1 MIKCSN
7 ADRVAIYSTED
18 FVNITYKRT
27 KKKGKIKMVD
37 NIDKKPYK
45 AFIVP
50 HTHWDREWYR
60 TFQQFRIRL
69 IDLINNL
76 IDILENDKTYS
87 DFTLDGQTIVL
98 EDYLEVNPERRGIL
112 KKYITEGRIHVGPW
126 YILPDEF
133 LVSAE
138 SIVRNLLLGHKIA
151 SEFGRVMKVGYIP
164 DPFGHISQLPQI
176 LRGFGIDNIIFWRGI
191 EYNHTQG
198 NEFIWQG
205 PDGTELF
212 AVHLPKAGY
221 CNAVSLPEDVD
232 QAYKLIKEAIDDL
245 LSRETTKSLLL
256 LNGVDHLEAQPHIPL
271 LVKELNKRFADIEIK
286 QGNLKEYIDYAK
298 ETIKSNL
305 NKITGEFRSGKDTH
319 ILQSVY
325 SSRMYIKQANERCE
339 TLLEDWAEPTAS
351 LAWLLGNNYPQ
362 NLIWVSWKWL
372 LKNHPHDS
380 ICGCSIDQ
388 VHKEMMIRFD
398 WCKQIAQEVINKS
411 LDYITNKIK
420 IDYLDKDELALIVF
434 NPFPYFID
442 ENVEVRVKFPK
453 EVNLNRVKILTTQ
466 GEEISYQLKGYGLD
480 YKIIFNPFK
489 VPQFLEVN
497 YVDISFTAKDLPACG
512 YKTFTIK
519 AIDDL
524 RMHKEYETDIRA
536 GRDYIE
542 NKYYKVIVETK
553 GTITIVDKLNN
564 KIFKNCNKFIDG
576 GDAGDEYTYSP
587 PLNDEIIVSRLDN
600 IRIKDVGP
608 SEATLKLS
616 GKMMLPV
623 GLKSDRKS
631 RAEKMI
637 ECSIES
643 EVKLFSEVQRIE
655 FKTKFDNK
663 ANDHRLQVE
672 FPTAIKSDYVYAEG
686 HFEVVKRSLN
696 LLDSEGW
703 KEKAYKTAHNSGFV
717 DINDGEYGLALLNQG
732 LPEYEIIPENTT
744 IALTLLRCVGW
755 LSRGDMEYKKGN
767 AGPSFATPEAQCLG
781 ENTFSYA
788 LIPHQGNWD
797 DARISQKTK
806 QYKTKVLTKQL
817 NNQPGNLSDKYSFIE
832 LEGEHLE
839 ISAIKKH
846 EFEDKL
852 VVRIYNP
859 TDRETTGKIKLGFDI
874 HKVYLGKL
882 DETYEEEL
890 PHNNGVEIKLKPKEI
905 KTIIFE
911 VLLDK

>member
-1 MIKCSN
+1 M
-7 ADRVAIYSTED
+7 VG
-18 FVNITYKRT
+18 NI
-27 KKKGKIKMVD
+27 
-37 NIDKKPYK
+37 NKKPYK

-50 HTHWDREWYR
+50 HTHWDREWYQ

-69 IDLINNL
+69 INLVDNL
-76 IDILENDKTYS
+76 IDILEKDKTFS

-98 EDYLEVNPERRGIL
+98 EDYLEVHPERRGIL

-151 SEFGRVMKVGYIP
+151 SEFGRVMKIGYIP
-164 DPFGHISQLPQI
+164 DPFGHISQMPQI
-176 LRGFGIDNIIFWRGI
+176 LKEFGIDNIIFWRGI
-191 EYNHTQG
+191 EYDQTQG

-205 PDGTELF
+205 PDGTDLF
-212 AVHLPKAGY
+212 AVHLPKVGY
-221 CNAVSLPEDVD
+221 CNAMSLPEDVD

-245 LSRETTKSLLL
+245 LSRETSKSLLL
-256 LNGVDHLEAQPHIPL
+256 LNGVDHLQAQPHIPRL
-271 LVKELNKRFADIEIK
+271 AKELNKRFSDIKIK

-298 ETIKSNL
+298 ETVKPNL
-305 NKITGEFRSGKDTH
+305 NKVAGEFRSGKDAP

-362 NLIWVSWKWL
+362 NLIWTSWRWL

-388 VHKEMMIRFD
+388 VHKEMMTRFD
-398 WCKQIAQEVINKS
+398 WSKQIAQEVINKS
-411 LDYITNKIK
+411 LDYITDKIK
-420 IDYLDKDELALIVF
+420 IDCLKEDELALVVF
-434 NPFPYFID
+434 NPLPYSID
-442 ENVEVRVKFPK
+442 ENVEVRVKFPQ
-453 EVNLNRVKILTTQ
+453 EINLNRVQVLTTQ
-466 GEEISYQLKGYGLD
+466 GGEIPYQLKGYDLD
-480 YKIIFNPFK
+480 YEIIFDPFK
-489 VPQFLEVN
+489 SPLALEVN
-497 YVDISFTAKDLPACG
+497 YADISFTAKDISACG

-524 RMHKEYETDIRA
+524 RIHKEYETDIRT

-542 NKYYKVIVETK
+542 NRYYKVIAETK
-553 GTITIVDKLNN
+553 GTITVVDKINN
-564 KIFKNCNKFIDG
+564 KVFKNCHRFVDG

-600 IRIKDVGP
+600 ISIQDVGP
-608 SEATLKLS
+608 SEATLKVS

-631 RAEKMI
+631 REEKII

-643 EVKLFSEVQRIE
+643 EIKLFSEIRRVE
-655 FKTKFDNK
+655 FKTKFDNR
-663 ANDHRLQVE
+663 ACDHRLRVE
-672 FPTAIKSDYVYAEG
+672 FPTNIKTDYVYAEG
-686 HFEVVKRSLN
+686 HFDVVKRLIK
-696 LLDSEGW
+696 LPDSEGW
-703 KEKAYKTAHNSGFV
+703 QEKAYKTAHNSGFV
-717 DINDGEYGLALLNQG
+717 DINDGKYGLAILNKG
-732 LPEYEIIPENTT
+732 LPEYEIISDNNTIT
-744 IALTLLRCVGW
+744 LTLLRCVGW
-755 LSRGDMEYKKGN
+755 LSRGDLEYKKGN

-797 DARISQKTK
+797 DARISQITK
-806 QYKTKVLTKQL
+806 QYKTKILTRQL
-817 NNQPGNLSDKYSFIE
+817 ENQSGNLPSSFSFIQ
-832 LEGEHLE
+832 LEGKYLE
-839 ISAIKKH
+839 ISAVKKN

-852 VVRIYNP
+852 VSRIYNP
-859 TDRETTGKIKLGFDI
+859 TNGEITGKIKLGFNI
-874 HKVYLGKL
+874 HKVYSGRL
-882 DETYEEEL
+882 DESYSEEL
-890 PHNNGVEIKLKPKEI
+890 PYNNGVEIVLKPKEI
-905 KTIIFE
+905 KTIILE
-911 VLLDK
+911 VLLYKQL

>member
-7 ADRVAIYSTED
+7 AGRVAIYSTED
-18 FVNITYKRT
+18 FINITYKRA
-27 KKKGKIKMVD
+27 KKKGKIKMND
-37 NIDKKPYK
+37 NFNKKPYK

-60 TFQQFRIRL
+60 TFQQFRIKL
-69 IDLINNL
+69 VDLVNNL
-76 IDILENDKTYS
+76 IDILEKDNTFS

-98 EDYLEVNPERRGIL
+98 EDYLEVHPERREIL
-112 KKYITEGRIHVGPW
+112 KKYITEGRIHIGPW

-138 SIVRNLLLGHKIA
+138 SIIRNLLLGHKIA

-191 EYNHTQG
+191 EYGQTQG

-221 CNAVSLPEDVD
+221 CNAMSLPEDVD
-232 QAYKLIKEAIDDL
+232 QAYKLIKGAIDDL
-245 LSRETTKSLLL
+245 LSRETSKSLLL
-256 LNGVDHLEAQPHIPL
+256 LNGVDHLQAQPHIPL
-271 LVKELNKRFADIEIK
+271 LTEELNKSFTDVEIK

-298 ETIKSNL
+298 ETVKPNL
-305 NKITGEFRSGKDTH
+305 KKITGEFRSGKDTH

-325 SSRMYIKQANERCE
+325 SSRMYIKQANESCE
-339 TLLEDWAEPTAS
+339 TLLENWAEPTAS

-362 NLIWVSWKWL
+362 NLIWTSWKWL

-388 VHKEMMIRFD
+388 VHKEMITRFD
-398 WCKQIAQEVINKS
+398 WSKQIAQEVIKKS
-411 LDYITNKIK
+411 LDYITDKIK
-420 IDYLDKDELALIVF
+420 IAYLNKDELALIVF
-434 NPFPYFID
+434 NSLPYSMD

-453 EVNLNRVKILTTQ
+453 EVNLNRVKVLTTQ
-466 GEEISYQLKGYGLD
+466 REEIPYQLKGYGLD
-480 YKIIFNPFK
+480 YKIIFSPFK

-497 YVDISFTAKDLPACG
+497 YADISFTAKDIPACG

-519 AIDDL
+519 AINDL
-524 RMHKEYETDIRA
+524 RLHKEFGTDVKA

-542 NKYYKVIVETK
+542 NKYYKVIAETK
-553 GTITIVDKLNN
+553 GTMTVVDKINN
-564 KIFKNCNKFIDG
+564 KIFKNCHRFIDG

-587 PLNDEIIVSRLDN
+587 PLNDEIIVSRLDD
-600 IRIKDVGP
+600 ISIQDVGP
-608 SEATLKLS
+608 AEATLKVS

-631 RAEKMI
+631 RADKKV

-643 EVKLFSEVQRIE
+643 EIKLYSEVQRIE

-663 ANDHRLQVE
+663 TSDHRLQVE
-672 FPTAIKSDYVYAEG
+672 FPTAIKTDYVYAEG
-686 HFEVVKRSLN
+686 HFDVVKRSIN
-696 LLDSEGW
+696 LPDSEGW
-703 KEKAYKTAHNSGFV
+703 KEKAYKTAHNSGFI
-717 DINDGEYGLALLNQG
+717 DINDGEYGLALLNRG
-732 LPEYEIIPENTT
+732 LPEYEIIPKNNT

-767 AGPSFATPEAQCLG
+767 AGHSFATPEAQCLG
-781 ENTFSYA
+781 ENIFSYA
-788 LIPHQGNWD
+788 LIPHQGSWVEANIP
-797 DARISQKTK
+797 RKTK
-806 QYKTKVLTKQL
+806 QYKTKILTQQL
-817 NNQPGNLSDKYSFIE
+817 KNQQGNTPSNFSFIQ
-832 LEGEHLE
+832 LEGKYLE
-839 ISAIKKH
+839 ISALKKN

-852 VVRIYNP
+852 LIRVYNP

-874 HKVYLGKL
+874 HKVYLGRL
-882 DETYEEEL
+882 DESYREEL
-890 PHNNGVEIKLKPKEI
+890 HYNNGVEIELKPKEI

>member
-1 MIKCSN
+1 MI
-7 ADRVAIYSTED
+7 
-18 FVNITYKRT
+18 
-27 KKKGKIKMVD
+27 D
-37 NIDKKPYK
+37 NINKNPYK

-98 EDYLEVNPERRGIL
+98 EDYLEVHPEKKGIL
-112 KKYITEGRIHVGPW
+112 KKYVTEGRIHVGPW

-205 PDGTELF
+205 PDGTEIF

-221 CNAVSLPEDVD
+221 CNAMSLPEDVD

-245 LSRETTKSLLL
+245 LSRETSKSLLL

-271 LVKELNKRFADIEIK
+271 LTKELNKRFTDIEIK

-298 ETIKSNL
+298 KTVKPNL
-305 NKITGEFRSGKDTH
+305 NKITGEFRSAKDIP

-339 TLLEDWAEPTAS
+339 TLLEKWAEPTAS

-362 NLIWVSWKWL
+362 NLIWTSWKWL

-388 VHKEMMIRFD
+388 VHKEMMTRFD
-398 WCKQIAQEVINKS
+398 WCRQIAQEVINKS
-411 LDYITNKIK
+411 LDYITDKIK
-420 IDYLDKDELALIVF
+420 IDYLKEDELALIVF
-434 NPFPYFID
+434 NPLPYSID
-442 ENVEVRVKFPK
+442 ENVEVRVKFPQ
-453 EVNLNRVKILTTQ
+453 EVNLNRVKVLTTQ
-466 GEEISYQLKGYGLD
+466 GEEIPYQLKGHGLD

-497 YVDISFTAKDLPACG
+497 YADISFTAKDIPACG

-524 RMHKEYETDIRA
+524 RMHKEYETDVKA
-536 GRDYIE
+536 GRNYIE
-542 NKYYKVIVETK
+542 NKYYKVIVETN

-564 KIFKNCNKFIDG
+564 KVFKNCHRFVDG

-587 PLNDEIIVSRLDN
+587 PLNDQIVINQLNN
-600 IRIKDVGP
+600 ISTKDVGP
-608 SEATLKLS
+608 SEATLNIS
-616 GKMMLPV
+616 GKMILPV

-631 RAEKMI
+631 RAEKII

-655 FKTKFDNK
+655 FKIKFDNK
-663 ANDHRLQVE
+663 ACDHRLQVE

-686 HFEVVKRSLN
+686 HFEVVKRSIN
-696 LLDSEGW
+696 VPDSEGW

-732 LPEYEIIPENTT
+732 LPEYEIIPENST

-767 AGPSFATPEAQCLG
+767 AGPSFTTPEAQCLG
-781 ENTFSYA
+781 ENTFTYA
-788 LIPHQGNWD
+788 LIPHQGSW
-797 DARISQKTK
+797 AEASIPRKIK

-817 NNQPGNLSDKYSFIE
+817 KNQPGNLSDKYSCIE
-832 LEGEHLE
+832 LEGERLE

-852 VVRIYNP
+852 VVRVYNP
-859 TDRETTGKIKLGFDI
+859 TDRETTGKIKLGFGI
-874 HKVYLGKL
+874 HNVYLGRL
-882 DETYEEEL
+882 DESYGEEL
-890 PHNNGVEIKLKPKEI
+890 SYNNGVEIELKPKEI